1 MPSLASIGL
10 MSMGRGLVQIMDN
23 LTTPEAW
30 IKSYE
35 LSISK
40 QISIPLVLHTIPA
53 PATLAQRRNTAVIT
67 RLPKAALWLLVVAN
81 LLYALLGCVLATLAM
96 KVTSPEVHQVHVRLS
111 TAGLA
116 AQLFDASQAQHRA
129 NNDKDLFRETVEKEM
144 LLPGKRTCL
153 KHTAHGGVEYITHDA
168 TDGAL
173 LEANSETWAL
183 RQTHTL

>member
-1 MPSLASIGL
+1 MPSLASVGL
-10 MSMGRGLVQIMDN
+10 MTMSRGLVQIMDN

-67 RLPKAALWLLVVAN
+67 RLPKAALWLLITAN
-81 LLYALLGCVLATLAM
+81 LLFAIFGCVLATLAM
-96 KVTSPEVHQVHVRLS
+96 KVTSPEVHQIHVRLS

-116 AQLFDASQAQHRA
+116 AQLFDASKAQYRA
-129 NNDKDLFRETVEKEM
+129 NDDKGLFRETSKERM
-144 LLPGKRTCL
+144 GLPGKRTCL
-153 KHTAHGGVEYITHDA
+153 KHTAHGGMEYITHNA
-168 TDGAL
+168 ADGAL
-173 LEANSETWAL
+173 LEPASEAWTL